1 MHYCTV
7 SEQSQCRLLASCVT
21 RRELLLT
28 SVHTQLACILTLLL
42 KKVNAASQ
50 PLLCLEEI
58 AIGFSAYRLAC
69 ILTLLLKKVNAAS
82 QPSLWREGLLLISQH
97 I

>member
-1 MHYCTV
+1 
-7 SEQSQCRLLASCVT
+7 
-21 RRELLLT
+21 
-28 SVHTQLACILTLLL
+28 VHAQ
-42 KKVNAASQ
+42 
-50 PLLCLEEI
+50 
-58 AIGFSAYRLAC
+58 LAC

>member
-1 MHYCTV
+1 MG
-7 SEQSQCRLLASCVT
+7 
-21 RRELLLT
+21 
-28 SVHTQLACILTLLL
+28 L
-42 KKVNAASQ
+42 KNAASQ

-82 QPSLWREGLLLISQH
+82 QPHLWLEKLLLISQH
-97 I
+97 T

>member
-1 MHYCTV
+1 MHSV
-7 SEQSQCRLLASCVT
+7 WEQTSQRRLWL
-21 RRELLLT
+21 EGLLLT
-28 SVHTQLACILTLLL
+28 SVHTQ
-42 KKVNAASQ
+42 
-50 PLLCLEEI
+50 
-58 AIGFSAYRLAC
+58 LAC

>member
-1 MHYCTV
+1 MQP
-7 SEQSQCRLLASCVT
+7 QSHLWLER
-21 RRELLLT
+21 LLLT

-50 PLLCLEEI
+50 P
-58 AIGFSAYRLAC
+58 
-69 ILTLLLKKVNAAS
+69 
-82 QPSLWREGLLLISQH
+82 SLWHEGLLLISQL